1 MSELPGVW
9 TPPPGNSLAF
19 AAAGFAKVHG
29 AMGRAKPVVSA
40 PASVLVREVS
50 QLHSRAQRYRARTAS
65 SRLDPVPNMK
75 PVARPLATSKAKRL
89 LAPSTNV

>member
-1 MSELPGVW
+1 MDGGDQNSIMTAMFRLPGTV
-9 TPPPGNSLAF
+9 PKYKKQVVVD
-19 AAAGFAKVHG
+19 AGKARCLSARFSVG
-29 AMGRAKPVVSA
+29 ASGIAA
-40 PASVLVREVS
+40 PAQS
-50 QLHSRAQRYRARTAS
+50 SRRYRARTAS